1 MFLDFKFLFHGVC
14 VCTHICMCMCRGL
27 KLVLGVFFNYP
38 PDYFSSL
45 LFFNES
51 RISHW
56 TGLLWTSLDVQLSLG
71 SLVFD
76 SHMPRV
82 QAATIYIC
90 WAFYV
95 LGCSWVLGCKL
106 QSSCFEGKANTLSS
120 GTFSLFLRYFL
131 CVITFIIHFL
141 SLWQNYL
148 SKYLFQLLTFKVSV
162 HGRLPPLLLGLGL
175 GLHQGR
181 RIIVKEY
188 GDVYSPHGD

>member
-1 MFLDFKFLFHGVC
+1 MFLDFKFHFHGVC

-56 TGLLWTSLDVQLSLG
+56 TGSFLLWTSLGVQLSLG

-76 SHMPRV
+76 SHIPRV

-95 LGCSWVLGCKL
+95 GSGMQTPVLMLWRQGKHFVIWDIFSVPKVLLMCNHIHHPLSITLTKHPRKL
-106 QSSCFEGKANTLSS
+106 LK
-120 GTFSLFLRYFL
+120 
-131 CVITFIIHFL
+131 
-141 SLWQNYL
+141 
-148 SKYLFQLLTFKVSV
+148 
-162 HGRLPPLLLGLGL
+162 
-175 GLHQGR
+175 
-181 RIIVKEY
+181 
-188 GDVYSPHGD
+188 